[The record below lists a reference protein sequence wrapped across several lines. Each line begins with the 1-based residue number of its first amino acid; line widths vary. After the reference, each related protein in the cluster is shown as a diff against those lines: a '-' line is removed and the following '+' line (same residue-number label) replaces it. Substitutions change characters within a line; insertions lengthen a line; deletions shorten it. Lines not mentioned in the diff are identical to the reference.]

1 MIIVAKLLIGCNF
14 GTYKLFYTAKVK
26 THHPPP
32 PPNTVVNSLAVY
44 SVLRY
49 TTPYIETQ

>member
-1 MIIVAKLLIGCNF
+1 MIIVAKLSIGFNF

-26 THHPPP
+26 THHP

>member
-1 MIIVAKLLIGCNF
+1 MIIVAKLLIGFNF

-26 THHPPP
+26 THHPLP
-32 PPNTVVNSLAVY
+32 PPNSVVISLAVY

>member
-1 MIIVAKLLIGCNF
+1 MIIVAKLLIGFNF

-32 PPNTVVNSLAVY
+32 PNTVVNSLAVY

-49 TTPYIETQ
+49 ITPYIETQ